1 MQIIRA
7 DFAGFCFGVRRA
19 YDLANAAVQN
29 FDEVQTFGDLI
40 HNPEV
45 LEELNSRGVRSISAI
60 SKIKKGTVIIR
71 AHGISQKK
79 LTALQKKK
87 VEIVDASCPF
97 VRKIHTEVAKF
108 VAQKIP
114 VFIFGSKKHPEL
126 TAIFEDFPAATAV
139 KKFNPKVFQ
148 KFVGKKIGLLSQTTE
163 RSEKFLEFKNSLEKI
178 DVEVLA
184 QNTICGATRER
195 QNSAAALAK
204 KVDVMVVIGGKKS
217 NNSKQLFDLVK
228 CITKS
233 FWIESEKDL
242 QKDWFRGCQKV
253 GISAGAS
260 TPEKVILRVS
270 QKLKKL

>member
-1 MQIIRA
+1 MKVIRA

-19 YDLANAAVQN
+19 YDLANAAIQN

-45 LEELNSRGVRSISAI
+45 LEELNARGIRSISAI
-60 SKIKKGTVIIR
+60 SKIKKGTIIIR

-87 VEIVDASCPF
+87 VQIVDASCPF
-97 VRKIHTEVAKF
+97 VRKIHAAVAKF

-114 VFIFGSKKHPEL
+114 VFIFGSKQHPEL

-139 KKFNPKVFQ
+139 KKFNPKFF
-148 KFVGKKIGLLSQTTE
+148 KRFVGKKIGLLAQTTE
-163 RSEKFLEFKNSLEKI
+163 RSEKFLEFKNSLEKLG
-178 DVEVLA
+178 VKVLA

-195 QNSAAALAK
+195 QNSASALAK
-204 KVDVMVVIGGKKS
+204 RVDVMVIIGGKKS

-228 CITKS
+228 NITKS

-270 QKLKKL
+270 QELKKL